1 MKIFQ
6 RTNFL
11 FFNFPSFSPHIPKWA
26 KGWEEARYDSLSL
39 PLYLIFQYL
48 NFFNRRNG
56 DEDAINVFRL
66 VLRNKPESSFFSS
79 WQPLSPPFQNL
90 SVLKVH
96 YNLLHLSPLLSFLQ
110 AYIWS
115 RELLVQRFPRIIKS
129 YFEISQIHD
138 TYPELERL
146 ENFLLPGVKGMVIL
160 LQRFSY
166 PGQRLPACHFG
177 AQLLFE

>member
-1 MKIFQ
+1 MKVFQ

-129 YFEISQIHD
+129 YFEISQTHD
-138 TYPELERL
+138 TYPELERS
-146 ENFLLPGVKGMVIL
+146 ENLLNLPKGW
-160 LQRFSY
+160 
-166 PGQRLPACHFG
+166 
-177 AQLLFE
+177 